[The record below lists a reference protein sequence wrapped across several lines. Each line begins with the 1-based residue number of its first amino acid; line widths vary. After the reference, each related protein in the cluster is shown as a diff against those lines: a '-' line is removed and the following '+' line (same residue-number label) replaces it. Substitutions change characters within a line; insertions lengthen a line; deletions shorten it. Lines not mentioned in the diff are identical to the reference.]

1 MTSSAPEQSAS
12 GTAVV
17 RYWAAA
23 RAAAGVETDTV
34 EVGDGTTLA
43 AVLRARPR
51 AAGRP
56 AELPDVIGVCSV
68 LVGDRPV
75 GAADPDDV
83 PVRPGDTV
91 ELLPLS
97 QAADNR
103 PSGSG
108 RPPVRASG
116 RRRSGRIGPK
126 RGTSPAV
133 PAYGRADRSQPV
145 VHQPSSGGP
154 EEAAAGI
161 SYRCAPGGRRN
172 GEHLS

>member
-1 MTSSAPEQSAS
+1 MTPSPPEQSAS

-43 AVLRARPR
+43 AVLRAVLVLRADRPK
-51 AAGRP
+51 
-56 AELPDVIGVCSV
+56 LPDVIGVCSV

-91 ELLPLS
+91 ELLPPF
-97 QAADNR
+97 A
-103 PSGSG
+103 
-108 RPPVRASG
+108 
-116 RRRSGRIGPK
+116 
-126 RGTSPAV
+126 
-133 PAYGRADRSQPV
+133 
-145 VHQPSSGGP
+145 GG
-154 EEAAAGI
+154 
-161 SYRCAPGGRRN
+161 
-172 GEHLS
+172 